1 MSTRRGGIVH
11 TLPPPVLPYVAF
23 ALPAAMS
30 DSDSDTPRLGL
41 SELSADTLAALQS
54 VLSERA
60 AASEAAAAD
69 PFRRAAAHA
78 TASSAARRRAD
89 AAVSPPQRRELGHV
103 AVLL

>member
-1 MSTRRGGIVH
+1 
-11 TLPPPVLPYVAF
+11 
-23 ALPAAMS
+23 MS
-30 DSDSDTPRLGL
+30 DAGGASSSDSDTPRLGL

-69 PFRRAAAHA
+69 PFRHAHAHPRAPALPRADTLTTLLPPARAA
-78 TASSAARRRAD
+78 
-89 AAVSPPQRRELGHV
+89 QRRELGHV